1 MFDECLKKT
10 LLTVMEGT
18 SFSKGSEEGGQQ
30 SRQEQGDHSANPASD
45 LLCNLSTGQQTQNP
59 QTGEF

>member
-1 MFDECLKKT
+1 
-10 LLTVMEGT
+10 MEGT

-30 SRQEQGDHSANPASD
+30 SHQEQGDHSANPASD
-45 LLCNLSTGQQTQNP
+45 LLCNSSTGQQTQNP